1 MKQLIARTLTS
12 LLLVVVWLAATAH
25 AQSTSWVIK
34 VNIPF
39 EFNVGDQ
46 SFPAGNYSLVQPLQH
61 LLVLRDARGQTI
73 ASVFTGGIDSPTPVA
88 STKLKFDSFGGRHIL
103 SEVWQQQQSTGERL
117 YPAKQRT
124 TFAKRRSTEA
134 RETAEGSQ
142 P

>member
-12 LLLVVVWLAATAH
+12 LLLVVVWIGTVQ
-25 AQSTSWVIK
+25 AQSTPWVIK
-34 VNIPF
+34 VKIPF
-39 EFNVGDQ
+39 EFNVGEQ
-46 SFPAGNYSLVQPLQH
+46 TFPAGDYSLTQPLQH

-73 ASVFTGGIDSPTPVA
+73 ASVFTGGIDSLAPVA
-88 STKLKFDSFGGRHIL
+88 STKLKFDSFGGRHTL
-103 SEVWQQQQSTGERL
+103 TEVWQQQKTTGERI

-124 TFAKRRSTEA
+124 TFAKRRSAEA

>member
-1 MKQLIARTLTS
+1 MKQLIVRTLTS
-12 LLLVVVWLAATAH
+12 LLLIVVWLTATVQ
-25 AQSTSWVIK
+25 AQSAPWVIK

-39 EFNVGDQ
+39 EFNVGEQ
-46 SFPAGNYSLVQPLQH
+46 TFPAGSYSLTQPLQH

-73 ASVFTGGIDSPTPVA
+73 ASVFTGGIDSLAPVT
-88 STKLKFDSFGGRHIL
+88 STKLKFDSFGGRHVL

-117 YPAKQRT
+117 YQTKQRT
-124 TFAKRRSTEA
+124 SFAKRRSTEA